1 MCARLRGVR
10 AALLSELTALE
21 TPGDW
26 SHITAQRGMFSYTGL
41 SASQVGQLR
50 SKWHVYMTDDG
61 RISIAALQTA
71 QCAYLARA
79 IHDVVTNGVA

>member
-1 MCARLRGVR
+1 MCERLQGVR
-10 AALLSELTALE
+10 AVLLDELMALE

-41 SASQVGQLR
+41 SVQQVAQLR
-50 SKWHVYMTDDG
+50 SKWHVYMTEDG
-61 RISIAALQTA
+61 RISIAALRMA

-79 IHDVVTNGVA
+79 IHDVVTTDG